1 MTAIFGLLKYV
12 LIPAAALAAGGI
24 VAAFRQPGA
33 RLSSAIQ
40 HLTAGIV
47 FAAVGMELLPD
58 ILHEA
63 RPAAM
68 AGGFISGVAL
78 MLGLKAYTAQV
89 EKQRDS
95 KRKTSNS
102 LLWTL
107 AIDVFIDGLLVGV
120 GFAAGAKEGILLTV
134 ALTGE
139 VLFLGLSSA
148 ASLSRGGSSRA
159 RIMSTT
165 FGLSAVLVAGGVVGS
180 AALQGLSGGLLEAV
194 LSFGCAALL
203 YLVTEELL
211 VEAHEEPETP
221 ALTAM
226 FFLGF
231 LLLALLEMAIRRP
244 GT

>member
-1 MTAIFGLLKYV
+1 MATILGLLKYV
-12 LIPAAALAAGGI
+12 LIPAAALAGGGV
-24 VAAFRQPGA
+24 VAAFYRPGA
-33 RLSSAIQ
+33 KLRSAIQ

-63 RPAAM
+63 RPVAM
-68 AGGFISGVAL
+68 AGGFVCGVAL
-78 MLGLKAYTAQV
+78 MLGLKAYSKGL
-89 EKQRDS
+89 EKDASSGQGS
-95 KRKTSNS
+95 SS
-102 LLWTL
+102 LLWIL
-107 AIDVFIDGLLVGV
+107 AVDVFIDGLLVGV

-148 ASLSRGGSSRA
+148 ASLSRSGASRA
-159 RIMSTT
+159 HTIRTA
-165 FGLSAVLVAGGVVGS
+165 FGLSTVLLVGGVVGCV
-180 AALQGLSGGLLEAV
+180 ALQGLSGACLEAV

-211 VEAHEEPETP
+211 VEAHEETETP

-226 FFLGF
+226 FFAVF
-231 LLLALLEMAIRRP
+231 LLLALIEMAIRRP
-244 GT
+244 AP

>member
-1 MTAIFGLLKYV
+1 MTVILGLLRYV
-12 LIPAAALAAGGI
+12 LIPAAALAGSG
-24 VAAFRQPGA
+24 VVGAFHQPGA
-33 RLSSAIQ
+33 RLRSAIQ

-63 RPAAM
+63 RPGAM
-68 AGGFISGVAL
+68 AGGFICGVAL
-78 MLGLKAYTAQV
+78 MLALKAFTAKV
-89 EKQRDS
+89 EKQHDS
-95 KRKTSNS
+95 TRGKSNS

-107 AIDVFIDGLLVGV
+107 VVDVFIDGLLVGV

-148 ASLSRGGSSRA
+148 ASLSRGGASRT
-159 RIMSTT
+159 RIVSTT
-165 FGLSAVLVAGGVVGS
+165 FGLSAVMVAGGVLGS

-221 ALTAM
+221 TLTAM

-244 GT
+244 GA

>member
-1 MTAIFGLLKYV
+1 MAAILGLLRYV
-12 LIPAAALAAGGI
+12 LIPAAALAGSG
-24 VAAFRQPGA
+24 VVGAFRQPGA
-33 RLSSAIQ
+33 RFRSAIQ

-63 RPAAM
+63 RPGTM
-68 AGGFISGVAL
+68 AGGFIAGVAL
-78 MLGLKAYTAQV
+78 MLGLKAYTAKI
-89 EKQRDS
+89 EKRQDGGRAKS
-95 KRKTSNS
+95 SS

-107 AIDVFIDGLLVGV
+107 AIDVFVDGLLVGV
-120 GFAAGAKEGILLTV
+120 GFAAGPKEGILLTV

-148 ASLSRGGSSRA
+148 ASLSRGGASRA
-159 RIMSTT
+159 RIVSTT
-165 FGLSAVLVAGGVVGS
+165 FGLSAVMVAGGLLGG
-180 AALQGLSGGLLEAV
+180 ATLHGLSGGLLEAM

-211 VEAHEEPETP
+211 LEAHEEPETP
-221 ALTAM
+221 ELTAM

-231 LLLALLEMAIRRP
+231 LLLALLEMAIRRA
-244 GT
+244 GA

>member
-1 MTAIFGLLKYV
+1 MTAILGLLRYV
-12 LIPAAALAAGGI
+12 LIPAAALASSGVAG
-24 VAAFRQPGA
+24 AFRQPGA
-33 RLSSAIQ
+33 RLRSAIQ

-63 RPAAM
+63 RPGAM
-68 AGGFISGVAL
+68 AGGFICGVAL
-78 MLGLKAYTAQV
+78 MLGLKAYTAKV
-89 EKQRDS
+89 EKQHDS
-95 KRKTSNS
+95 KRGKSSS

-107 AIDVFIDGLLVGV
+107 AVDVFIDGLLVGV

-148 ASLSRGGSSRA
+148 ASLSRGGASRA
-159 RIMSTT
+159 RIVSTT
-165 FGLSAVLVAGGVVGS
+165 FGLSAVMVAGGVAGS

-244 GT
+244 GA